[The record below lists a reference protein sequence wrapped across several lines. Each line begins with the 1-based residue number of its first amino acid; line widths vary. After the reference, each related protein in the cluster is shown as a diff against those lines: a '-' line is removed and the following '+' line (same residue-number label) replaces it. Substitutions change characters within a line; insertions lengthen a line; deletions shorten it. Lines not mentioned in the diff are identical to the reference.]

1 MKYTSAHP
9 PLQCYMRQS
18 TWYKEAGETTPRGV
32 LWHTT
37 GANNPTIKRYV
48 QPDDNDPHRAEL
60 LEIIGVNKNGNDWN
74 HIDREAGVHAFVGK
88 LASGEVAAVQTGPWD
103 KKAWGCGS
111 GPKGSCNNGWIQFE
125 ICEDSLNDRD
135 YFEAV
140 YREGVELT
148 AYLCQLYGLDPLG
161 TVRYNGVTVPVILC
175 HQDSYRLGLG
185 GNHADVYPWFN
196 RYGKTM
202 DDVRADVARL
212 MKGDDEIV
220 TYEQWKEYMDQYRK
234 ELGAKNAAQ
243 WAVPY
248 IETCIDNGIM
258 SEKSGSI
265 DRPAD
270 FLTRQEGAVMMA
282 NTLKAAKK

>member
-1 MKYTSAHP
+1 MKYTNGLP
-9 PLQCYMRQS
+9 PLQCFMKQS
-18 TWYKEAGETTPRGV
+18 TWYKRSGKTTIRGV
-32 LWHTT
+32 LWHST

-48 QPDDNDPHRAEL
+48 QPDDNAPDRAKL

-88 LASGEVAAVQTGPWD
+88 LADGTVSTVQTGPWD
-103 KKAWGCGS
+103 KKAWGCDAGK
-111 GPKGSCNNGWIQFE
+111 KGSCNNGWIQFE
-125 ICEDSLNDRD
+125 CCEDSLTDRS

-140 YREGVELT
+140 YQEAVELT

-161 TVRYNGVTVPVILC
+161 TVKYSGVTVPVILC

-212 MKGDDEIV
+212 MKGDDDTV
-220 TYEQWKEYMDQYRK
+220 TYEQWKEFMDRYEK
-234 ELGAKNAAQ
+234 EQAEKPVPVWAKN
-243 WAVPY
+243 
-248 IETCIDNGIM
+248 NG
-258 SEKSGSI
+258 EW
-265 DRPAD
+265 
-270 FLTRQEGAVMMA
+270 E
-282 NTLKAAKK
+282 AAKEAGIITSSTKPQALCTKAEAAAFALRAAKD